1 MKLWDISI
9 RQPVFMTMILVA
21 GVVMGIFSYFRMPVD
36 IFPNVEFP
44 IVVVV
49 TVWPGAGPNEVQD
62 QLTKLLEDELST
74 VPGLDTM
81 TSTSG
86 EGVSTL
92 VMSFKLTVSS
102 DQVNEQ
108 VREKVNLLRSR
119 LPTAIQDPIIRRF
132 NPTDQPILL
141 FGVSDRTGK
150 LKPVELRKLV
160 EDQIQA
166 PIERVSGAAA
176 ADVSGGQVREIDI
189 DLDMQAMQ
197 ARHVTPQQVT
207 GALQTQNQNIPGG
220 SVTQSGKE
228 LQVRTPGYFQ
238 TLDDVRNVIVSQR
251 GTTPVYLRNVAQVV
265 DSFKTRDT
273 ITRLNGK
280 ESVVVNVRKQSG
292 TNTAAVVN
300 GVKQALVPVL
310 KANPNLELVISA
322 DQSIQVEKN
331 TRGAIEDL
339 LWGSALA
346 SLVVLF
352 FFRDL
357 RNTLVTMAGL
367 PVIMISSLFFMNLL
381 GIGLNQ
387 LSLLGLALVVGL
399 VIDDAIVVRENILRW
414 VQKGYSPREASS
426 LGTNEVVLAVLA
438 TSAAILAVFVPVAY
452 AEGIIG
458 RFFRDFGLT
467 VAITIAISTFE
478 SLTMAPMLSA
488 YFFRA
493 SEDHSGEIN
502 ASHEHEEA
510 SHGWFT
516 RVYGSILNWTL
527 RHRWL
532 TLLFAFVIVA
542 ASVYS
547 VRFINTAFVPKTEQH
562 LFNMNI
568 AFPGGTPLETTEREA
583 IKVENILRS
592 HPQVVAVFT
601 SVGQTGAPEKASYTV
616 KLKDNA
622 ISQAVID
629 AVRKPLANV
638 PGISFVTGGGPGG
651 AATDVTINV
660 LGNGVNYEALGAEAL
675 AVSQQLAKVPG
686 IVEIQSSYK
695 PGRPEMRLDVNR
707 QRATQLGLSTAQIG
721 ATIRTLVNGDV
732 ASTYRGEGTEADIR
746 VQLQESNRSG
756 QDDVLNI
763 NLLSPA
769 GQLIPVRNVAQVSFA
784 TGPNQISRKDRQ
796 SIITVSANVAG
807 RGTPETTADVTKLLN
822 GLKLP
827 AGMQVTLGGNAQTQ
841 ADSFKNLGLAL
852 ALSVIFIYMVLA
864 SQFGSFIQP
873 LLIMIAMPLAIIGAL
888 LALLITRRPMDLTA
902 FIGFIMLMGLVVKNS
917 ILLVDFANRARAEGA
932 NATDA
937 MRRAGP
943 VRLRPILMTSFAM
956 ILAMIPVALGFSA
969 GGEFRAAMA
978 VAIMG
983 GLITSTFLTLVI
995 VPVAYSLVVG
1005 FQDRMAARS
1014 THRRAEK
1021 AAKKAEALD
1030 QAQPAPVMAAQPAAQ
1045 GTNGFSG
1052 HPADGLSPVTEI
1064 QPVTHPVNGHG
1075 KEEVSTPLM
1084 VNGEVKPVP
1093 NGSGTKGDVPHEVQP
1108 ILVAEN
1114 QAEDKPASQL
1124 TNGHGEQIAM
1134 PGVNGETKPVQNGE
1148 VHPAA
1153 QPVVIAEKPRETKAL
1168 PFMANRPD
1176 GKPTEETRRDGKAD
1190 GFTKHIPPQFKL
1202 VAKDK

>member
-36 IFPNVEFP
+36 IFPNIEFP
-44 IVVVV
+44 IVVVT
-49 TVWPGAGPNEVQD
+49 TVWPGAGPTEVQD
-62 QLTKLLEDELST
+62 QLTKLMEDELST

-81 TSTSG
+81 TSTSS

-108 VREKVNLLRSR
+108 VREKVNLLRNR

-141 FGVSDRTGK
+141 FGVSDRNGK
-150 LKPVELRKLV
+150 LKPVELRKIV
-160 EDQIQA
+160 EDEIQA
-166 PIERVSGAAA
+166 PIERVSGVAA
-176 ADVSGGQVREIDI
+176 ADVSGGQEREIDI

-197 ARHVTPQQVT
+197 ARRVTPQQVT
-207 GALQTQNQNIPGG
+207 GAIQAQNQNIPGG
-220 SVTQSGKE
+220 SVTQADRE

-251 GTTPVYLRNVAQVV
+251 GTTPVRIRDVAKVV
-265 DSFKTRDT
+265 DSFKTRNT
-273 ITRLNGK
+273 ITRLNGQ

-292 TNTAAVVN
+292 TNTAAVVD
-300 GVKQALVPVL
+300 GVKQALAPVL
-310 KANPNLELVISA
+310 KANPNLDLVISA
-322 DQSIQVEKN
+322 DQSIQVKSN
-331 TRGAIEDL
+331 TNGAIEDL
-339 LWGSALA
+339 LWGAALA

-467 VAITIAISTFE
+467 VAITIVISTFE
-478 SLTMAPMLSA
+478 SLTLAPMLSA

-493 SEDHSGEIN
+493 DETHKGEIN
-502 ASHEHEEA
+502 ESHAHEEE

-516 RVYGSILNWTL
+516 RVYASILNWTL

-532 TLLFAFVIVA
+532 TLLFAVIIVA
-542 ASVYS
+542 GSLYS
-547 VRFINTAFVPKTEQH
+547 VRYINTAFVPKTEQH
-562 LFNMNI
+562 LFNLNI
-568 AFPGGTPLETTEREA
+568 AFPGGTPLEVTEREA

-592 HPQVVAVFT
+592 HPEVVAVFT

-616 KLKDNA
+616 KLKDDSV
-622 ISQAVID
+622 SQEVID

-638 PGISFVTGGGPGG
+638 PGLSFVTGGGPGG
-651 AATDVTINV
+651 AATDVTLNV
-660 LGNGVNYEALGAEAL
+660 VGNGVSYDDLGKEANQVGQE
-675 AVSQQLAKVPG
+675 LAKIPG

-695 PGRPEMRLDVNR
+695 PGRPEMRLDVNS

-721 ATIRTLVNGDV
+721 ATVRTLVNGDV
-732 ASTYRGEGTEADIR
+732 ASTYRGEGNEADMR
-746 VQLQESNRSG
+746 VQLQASNRAS
-756 QDDVLNI
+756 QDDILNI
-763 NLLSPA
+763 KLLSPT
-769 GQLIPVRNVAQVSFA
+769 GQLVPVRNVAQVSFA

-796 SIITVSANVAG
+796 SIITINANVAG
-807 RGTPETTADVTKLLN
+807 RGTPETTADVTKYLAA
-822 GLKLP
+822 LKPP
-827 AGMQVTLGGNAQTQ
+827 AGMEVGLGGNAQTQ

-852 ALSVIFIYMVLA
+852 GLSVIFIYMVLA

-917 ILLVDFANRARAEGA
+917 ILLVDFANRARHEGA
-932 NATDA
+932 NATEA

-1005 FQDRMAARS
+1005 LQERMDA
-1014 THRRAEK
+1014 RRARRR
-1021 AAKKAEALD
+1021 AAAEAQKAEKRRLS
-1030 QAQPAPVMAAQPAAQ
+1030 QPAPVAEAQLVLQPTNGQAGHLAPIVVKGEMKPMFDAETDHPVQPAS
-1045 GTNGFSG
+1045 NGVT
-1052 HPADGLSPVTEI
+1052 HKPVEPVIPPVEIPASVPVTAEPALVT
-1064 QPVTHPVNGHG
+1064 QPPYA
-1075 KEEVSTPLM
+1075 
-1084 VNGEVKPVP
+1084 
-1093 NGSGTKGDVPHEVQP
+1093 
-1108 ILVAEN
+1108 VA
-1114 QAEDKPASQL
+1114 QAEAPQP
-1124 TNGHGEQIAM
+1124 TNGHSGESVATPII
-1134 PGVNGETKPVQNGE
+1134 NGETKVVQNGE
-1148 VHPAA
+1148 AHPEV
-1153 QPVVIAEKPRETKAL
+1153 QPAVVAENHQNGQSVPVADMRREAKPA
-1168 PFMANRPD
+1168 
-1176 GKPTEETRRDGKAD
+1176 TE
-1190 GFTKHIPPQFKL
+1190 FTPHIPPQYKL
-1202 VAKDK
+1202 IPTDK

>member
-21 GVVMGIFSYFRMPVD
+21 GIVMGIFSYFRMPVD
-36 IFPNVEFP
+36 IFPNIEFP
-44 IVVVV
+44 VVVVV
-49 TVWPGAGPNEVQD
+49 TVWPGAGPSEVQD
-62 QLTKLLEDELST
+62 QVTKPLEDELST

-81 TSTSG
+81 TSTSS
-86 EGVSTL
+86 EGVSTMIL
-92 VMSFKLTVSS
+92 SFKLEVSS

-108 VREKVNLLRSR
+108 VREKVNLLRNK
-119 LPTAIQDPIIRRF
+119 LPTAIQDPVIRRF

-141 FGVSDRTGK
+141 FGVSDKTGK

-160 EDQIQA
+160 EDELQA
-166 PIERVSGAAA
+166 PIERVPGVAA
-176 ADVSGGQVREIDI
+176 ADVSGGQEREIDI
-189 DLDMQAMQ
+189 NLDMQAMQ
-197 ARHVTPQQVT
+197 ARRITPQQIS
-207 GALQTQNQNIPGG
+207 GAIQAQNLNIPGG
-220 SVTQSGKE
+220 SVTQADKE
-228 LQVRTPGYFQ
+228 LQVRTPAYFQ
-238 TLDDVRNVIVSQR
+238 NLDDIRNVIVSQK
-251 GTTPVYLRNVAQVV
+251 GTTAVYLRDVAQVV
-265 DSFKTRDT
+265 DGFKTRDT
-273 ITRLNGK
+273 ITRLNGQ
-280 ESVVVNVRKQSG
+280 ESVVVNIRKQSG

-300 GVKQALVPVL
+300 GVKKALEPIL

-331 TRGAIEDL
+331 TQGVIEDL

-367 PVIMISSLFFMNLL
+367 PVIMIASLFFMNLL

-414 VQKGYSPREASS
+414 VQKGYKPREAAS

-467 VAITIAISTFE
+467 VAITIAVSTFE
-478 SLTMAPMLSA
+478 SLTLAPMLSA

-493 SEDHSGEIN
+493 SENEDREIN
-502 ASHEHEEA
+502 DSHEHEEE

-516 RVYGSILNWTL
+516 RVYASILNWTL

-532 TLLFAFVIVA
+532 TLFFAFVIVA
-542 ASVYS
+542 ASIYS

-562 LFNMNI
+562 LFNLNI
-568 AFPGGTPLETTEREA
+568 AFPSGTPLEVTEKEA

-592 HPQVVAVFT
+592 HPEVVAVFT

-616 KLKDNA
+616 KLTDDSV
-622 ISQAVID
+622 SQDVID
-629 AVRKPLANV
+629 AMRKPLANV

-660 LGNGVNYEALGAEAL
+660 QGTNVDYDALGAEAARVTEAL
-675 AVSQQLAKVPG
+675 KKVPG
-686 IVEIQSSYK
+686 LVEIQSSYK
-695 PGRPEMRLDVNR
+695 PGRPEMHLEVNR
-707 QRATQLGLSTAQIG
+707 QRATQFGLTTAQIG
-721 ATIRTLVNGDV
+721 STIRTLVNGDTV
-732 ASTYRGEGTEADIR
+732 STYRGEGNEADIV
-746 VQLQESNRSG
+746 VQLQESNRSS
-756 QDDVLNI
+756 QDDILNI
-763 NLLSPA
+763 NLLSPT

-796 SIITVSANVAG
+796 SLITINANVAG
-807 RGTPETTADVTKLLN
+807 RGTPETTADVNKLL
-822 GLKLP
+822 KSWKAP
-827 AGMQVTLGGNAQTQ
+827 AGMEVVLGGNAQTQ
-841 ADSFKNLGLAL
+841 ADSFKNLSLAL
-852 ALSVIFIYMVLA
+852 LLSVVFIYMVLA

-917 ILLVDFANRARAEGA
+917 ILLVDFANRARLEGA
-932 NATDA
+932 NATEA

-995 VPVAYSLVVG
+995 VPVAYSMVVG
-1005 FQDRMAARS
+1005 FQERMAARS
-1014 THRRAEK
+1014 ARRKAEK
-1021 AAKKAEALD
+1021 AAKKAEQRQ
-1030 QAQPAPVMAAQPAAQ
+1030 QAQPAPVVEVQTAPQP
-1045 GTNGFSG
+1045 
-1052 HPADGLSPVTEI
+1052 L
-1064 QPVTHPVNGHG
+1064 NGHSAPHALP
-1075 KEEVSTPLM
+1075 V
-1084 VNGEVKPVP
+1084 VNGEVKPVL
-1093 NGSGTKGDVPHEVQP
+1093 NGDADHVVQP
-1108 ILVAEN
+1108 ATNGVNGVTHHPVEPVVHTTQPEPVTPEVVAPAVTPYVATPVAEM
-1114 QAEDKPASQL
+1114 QP
-1124 TNGHGEQIAM
+1124 TNGHTEQTVA
-1134 PGVNGETKPVQNGE
+1134 PVVNGEAKSSTEAITEREVTPTPVEVEQRVNKPSTLADRMREIKPGE
-1148 VHPAA
+1148 
-1153 QPVVIAEKPRETKAL
+1153 KL
-1168 PFMANRPD
+1168 
-1176 GKPTEETRRDGKAD
+1176 
-1190 GFTKHIPPQFKL
+1190 TKHIPPQFKL
-1202 VAKDK
+1202 VPKDK